1 MRPHWEPTPPD
12 VGQDGVQVRFSSIT
26 LASPDPGRLAAFY
39 ADITGGEVTFVH
51 EIEWASMR
59 CEGARI
65 EFMGVDD
72 YRPPRWPED
81 SSLVHL
87 DFHVEDLE
95 QGAELLE
102 RAGARLFEH
111 QPNAAHCLVFADPN
125 GHPFCLSL
133 IDEVG

>member
-1 MRPHWEPTPPD
+1 MM
-12 VGQDGVQVRFSSIT
+12 RFSSVT
-26 LASPDPGRLAAFY
+26 LASPDPGRLATFY

-51 EIEWASMR
+51 GSEWASMR

-65 EFMGVDD
+65 EFMGVAN
-72 YRPPRWPED
+72 YQQPSWPED
-81 SSLVHL
+81 SSLVHI

-95 QGAELLE
+95 LAARSVE
-102 RAGARLFEH
+102 RAGALRFDH
-111 QPNAAHCLVFADPN
+111 QPNAAHCLVFADPD